1 MISPAIS
8 RESIETIN
16 REFWAA
22 MAAID
27 LHVATATPERWN
39 DPEGM
44 TGRIEIRGEWNG
56 SIEIC
61 VSWALAR
68 DAAAEMIG
76 KASGEVSAEDCLD
89 AVREATNIIAGGIKR
104 LLPPIC
110 MMNVPCVTKSNPQAG
125 EAADEPQVLRIC
137 FEDESHEL
145 AVVVRADP

>member
-27 LHVATATPERWN
+27 LHVAIATPERWN

-76 KASGEVSAEDCLD
+76 KDLHKINRLQTFWSSDCTRAPRAEACQVSTKI
-89 AVREATNIIAGGIKR
+89 ATIWVKT
-104 LLPPIC
+104 PS
-110 MMNVPCVTKSNPQAG
+110 MNPA
-125 EAADEPQVLRIC
+125 R
-137 FEDESHEL
+137 F
-145 AVVVRADP
+145 R